1 MASPMPRLALVTT
14 AALAVRLR
22 FMTLNYGT
30 AVAWSLAVGCLEPGR
45 VLVEGGAPG
54 LPGELA
60 GSPV

>member
-1 MASPMPRLALVTT
+1 MAGPMPRLALVTT

-30 AVAWSLAVGCLEPGR
+30 AVAWSLAVGCLEPRR

>member
-14 AALAVRLR
+14 AALVVRLR

-30 AVAWSLAVGCLEPGR
+30 AVPWSLAVGCLGPGR
-45 VLVEGGAPG
+45 VLVGGGAPG